1 MMMTI
6 FKRSLTTT
14 FWCVVAVCLSTC
26 GVKPDNPGSCSLK
39 CGNAVIG
46 AGDYTIE
53 KLTPDVN
60 YRCPAASAGTVIK
73 QETTIQFRIK
83 KQVGLGSGDTMTTTV
98 PNVSVEPQVI
108 GLVDTTIGSGAYLGV
123 KTPTTDFC
131 SDSCGVVSVTVVGIC
146 PSAQSSEIT
155 VGIRSGALS
164 TESPAK
170 ITFQSET
177 DEDEEETDSS
187 DSSDSSDDSSDN
199 STGLTD

>member
-1 MMMTI
+1 M
-6 FKRSLTTT
+6 
-14 FWCVVAVCLSTC
+14 
-26 GVKPDNPGSCSLK
+26 
-39 CGNAVIG
+39 
-46 AGDYTIE
+46 
-53 KLTPDVN
+53 
-60 YRCPAASAGTVIK
+60 IK

-98 PNVSVEPQVI
+98 PNVSIEPQVI
-108 GLVDTTIGSGAYLGV
+108 GLVDTSIGSGSYLGV

-131 SDSCGVVSVTVVGIC
+131 SDSCGIVSVTIVGVC

-177 DEDEEETDSS
+177 DEDDEES